1 MAYRL
6 LADLVVVVHLGF
18 IAFVAA
24 GALLAWRRPW
34 LVWLHAPSIAW
45 ALAGI
50 TVGVPCPLTPLE
62 KSLRRLAG
70 DAGYAGGFVDHYVEG
85 VVYPGSLTPVLRA
98 VAASAIV
105 AGYAGLYCRARSRA
119 QTSSTWRSRST
130 REPAL
135 SMTMS
140 AAASRSA
147 RDTWAA
153 IRRRASPSSIPLPST
168 RRRRAT
174 SSGQSTTMTAEAP

>member
-6 LADLVVVVHLGF
+6 LADLVVVVHLAF
-18 IAFVAA
+18 IVFVAV

-34 LVWLHAPSIAW
+34 LVWLHAPGVAW

-70 DAGYAGGFVDHYVEG
+70 QEGYAGGFVDHYVEG

-98 VAASAIV
+98 AAAVAIV
-105 AGYAGLYCRARSRA
+105 AGYAGLYRRAMRRA
-119 QTSSTWRSRST
+119 QTSSTWRSSSAG
-130 REPAL
+130 EPAL

-140 AAASRSA
+140 AAATRSA
-147 RDTWAA
+147 RETWAA
-153 IRRRASPSSIPLPST
+153 IRRRASSSSMPRPST
-168 RRRRAT
+168 RR
-174 SSGQSTTMTAEAP
+174 